1 MKKRYRFSKSKKTLP
16 KYMKKKVEKAA
27 KRLEQWNE
35 AGVTSNEQRAAE
47 FLLEKFYKDNKK
59 QVKDTRSPN
68 QRIRVSKSERQEYDA
83 ILNYILD
90 VMDTPSERNVNNKRI
105 RDLWDINDDNRA
117 KSNYDMFSNRY
128 NVHDEQ
134 DFIDAVDDV
143 NRIKNDRVLSDL
155 LSSDQWL
162 ILRGYGLQLNKPM
175 SEIEK
180 MALDIYN
187 KTGKT
192 YDTLF
197 NEIITFL
204 EG

>member
-35 AGVTSNEQRAAE
+35 AGVSSNEQRAAE